1 METSSELKL
10 DDLKFEAPVEKPILV
25 KADNVKN
32 FSDVTLD
39 IQVSIEVYI

>member
-1 METSSELKL
+1 MSNELKL
-10 DDLKFEAPVEKPILV
+10 DDLKFETPLEKPVLV

-39 IQVSIEVYI
+39 IQVSIQAYI